1 MPCHTRRHTTCR
13 RRGKRACFRAQ
24 DCACSSP
31 AAGGHP
37 GGGDTLAEA
46 PASTAG
52 PAVLPDGPGLALHA
66 GSFAPNIIDRSY
78 YKPLQSNPECERA
91 LHHTSATDS
100 SAAFFVHH
108 ICTTTLI
115 GMAAVASAKQG
126 LPLQA
131 PKPAAAARRRCKR
144 AASARALAA
153 TRTFEVSCIGVSEC
167 RGAAMARMRT
177 HQQPDPA
184 CHRRSWR
191 AAQQLWRQSSG
202 APRGL
207 CTSWAEPLWV
217 LRRCRW

>member
-1 MPCHTRRHTTCR
+1 MPCHTRRDITCR
-13 RRGKRACFRAQ
+13 QKGKRACFRHGTRLQ
-24 DCACSSP
+24 MQSSS
-31 AAGGHP
+31 
-37 GGGDTLAEA
+37 GGDTLAEA

-52 PAVLPDGPGLALHA
+52 PAVLPNGPGLALHA
-66 GSFAPNIIDRSY
+66 GSFAPYINDRSY
-78 YKPLQSNPECERA
+78 YNSLQSNPVCERV

-100 SAAFFVHH
+100 SAVCFVHR

-131 PKPAAAARRRCKR
+131 PKPAAAATRRRCKR

-153 TRTFEVSCIGVSEC
+153 TRTFEVSCIRVSEY
-167 RGAAMARMRT
+167 RGAAMAGMRT

-191 AAQQLWRQSSG
+191 AVQQLWRQSSG